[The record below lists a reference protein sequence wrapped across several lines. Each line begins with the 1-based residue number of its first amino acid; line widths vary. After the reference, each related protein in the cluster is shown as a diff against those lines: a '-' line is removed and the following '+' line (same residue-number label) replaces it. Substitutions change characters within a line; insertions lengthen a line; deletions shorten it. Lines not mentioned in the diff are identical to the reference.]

1 MHSFENVKENSP
13 YSAENTEA
21 TENKNKTRQKES
33 VLYYLQST
41 YILGINVLTVKGL
54 HTAWQV

>member
-21 TENKNKTRQKES
+21 TENKNKRRQKES

-54 HTAWQV
+54 HTA